1 MKAVQFEAFGVPHEV
16 AQCVDLPD
24 PGAPAEGEVVVEIE
38 AFPINPADLLFL
50 EGAYAARPPL
60 PATPGAEAVGRVAA
74 VGGGVTDL
82 AVGDRVIPLGRE
94 NWMQKRKVPAAQ
106 VLKVPADIDVL
117 QLAMLKVNPATALLM
132 LRNYVQLKPGDWL
145 IQDAAN
151 SGVGTSLIRLAK
163 AERVRTVNVV
173 RRESL
178 FEPLKAIGADV
189 VVLDGED
196 LAARVEAATGAADIK
211 LGIDAVAGETCR
223 RLADCLGEGGK
234 LVNYGMLSGKPCKVT
249 PERIVF
255 GGVTLTGFWLARHL
269 TSAPRREIQA
279 LYDELV
285 TRLADGS
292 LHIEVEATFPID
304 DIKAAL
310 TRAEREGRD
319 GKILVTPNG
328 PV

>member
-1 MKAVQFEAFGVPHEV
+1 MKAVQFAAFGVPHEV
-16 AQCVDLPD
+16 AACVDLPD
-24 PGAPAEGEVVVEIE
+24 PGAPAEGEVLVEIE

-60 PATPGAEAVGRVAA
+60 PATPGAEGVGRVAA

-82 AVGDRVIPLGRE
+82 AVGNRVIPLGRE
-94 NWMQKRKVPAAQ
+94 NWMQKRRVPAAQ
-106 VLKVPADIDVL
+106 VLKVPGDIDLL

-132 LRNYVQLKPGDWL
+132 LRNYVQLQPGDWL

-163 AERVRTVNVV
+163 AEGVRTVNVV

-178 FEPLKAIGADV
+178 VEPLKAFGADV
-189 VVLDGED
+189 VVLDGDD
-196 LAARVEAATGAADIK
+196 LAARVKAATDGADIK
-211 LGIDAVAGETCR
+211 LGIDAVAGNTCR

-234 LVNYGMLSGKPCKVT
+234 LVNYGMLSGKACEVS

-255 GGVTLTGFWLARHL
+255 GDVTLTGFWLARHL
-269 TSAPRREIQA
+269 GNAPRREIQA

-292 LHIEVEATFPID
+292 LHIEVEATFPIEN
-304 DIKAAL
+304 IKEAL
-310 TRAEREGRD
+310 AQAEREGRD